1 VDGLR
6 GCVYTVITA
15 SDVLRSIGAL
25 LAERGLVGRG
35 QRFRAEWPELAWMVE
50 LEVVPKTG
58 RVGIY
63 LGICPVGLATGGW
76 PSRANDCPIVLHPPS
91 GTLLGVDYWRSW
103 KALDAES
110 EMDDQDRR
118 AALADLCDAM
128 TDRAMRVTTL
138 ADLRRLEME
147 GHLSGFVHKDA
158 RALLRGGETTN
169 ADG

>member
-1 VDGLR
+1 MM
-6 GCVYTVITA
+6 TA
-15 SDVLRSIGAL
+15 SDVLRSVGAL
-25 LAERGLVGRG
+25 LAERGLAGRG
-35 QRFRAEWPELAWMVE
+35 RCFWAEWSELAWMVQ

-63 LGICPVGLATGGW
+63 LGICPAELARDGR

-110 EMDDQDRR
+110 GFDDQDRR
-118 AALADLCDAM
+118 AALAELCDAIA
-128 TDRAMRVTTL
+128 DRVMHVTTL
-138 ADLRRLEME
+138 ADLRRLAMD

-158 RALLRGGETTN
+158 RALLQGGEATN